1 LSALADETAADRPNI
16 DDLARGRCGFNSAAK
31 SAMVSPLAKGAVLM
45 SIHVDTRKIDWKEVG
60 HIGLYT
66 VPMAARIL
74 HEDGIRLRAWI
85 NGAQHSDAQPIIQ
98 RQLPRINGQTVFGF
112 LDLIEARFIKH
123 FRDLGLSPQAIRRFA
138 NKLRERH
145 HTDHP
150 FAMNKAFRTDGKVIF
165 MEIAEDENDKRIL
178 NLLND
183 NFEMGDVIEKSLFA
197 SILYA
202 DDLAY
207 RWRPSD
213 AQPSVVLDPSFAFGR
228 PTIEGIWI
236 PTDILAA
243 AAQAEGDIS
252 AVAED
257 FEIDEAAVAQ
267 AVAYEQSLSAGARVE
282 DKAG

>member
-1 LSALADETAADRPNI
+1 
-16 DDLARGRCGFNSAAK
+16 
-31 SAMVSPLAKGAVLM
+31 M
-45 SIHVDTRKIDWKEVG
+45 SIHVKVDWKNVG
-60 HIGLYT
+60 EIGLYT

-74 HEDGIRLRAWI
+74 HENSVRLRSWI
-85 NGAQHSDAQPIIQ
+85 NGAQHSDALPIIE

-123 FRDLGLSPQAIRRFA
+123 FRDLGLSPQAIRKFA
-138 NKLRERH
+138 LKLRKIR

-165 MEIAEDENDKRIL
+165 MEIAEDDADKRIL

-183 NFEMGDVIEKSLFA
+183 NFEMGDVIEQSLFE

-207 RWRPSD
+207 RWRPS
-213 AQPSVVLDPSFAFGR
+213 AEQNRVVLDPNFSFGH
-228 PTIEGIWI
+228 PTVEGIWI
-236 PTDILAA
+236 PTETLAEA
-243 AAQAEGDIS
+243 AEAEGDVKI
-252 AVAED
+252 VAED
-257 FEIDEAAVAQ
+257 FEVDEEAVVQ
-267 AVAYEQSLSAGARVE
+267 AVAYERSLRAGAVVE

>member
-1 LSALADETAADRPNI
+1 
-16 DDLARGRCGFNSAAK
+16 
-31 SAMVSPLAKGAVLM
+31 M
-45 SIHVDTRKIDWKEVG
+45 SIHVGNIDWKNVG

-74 HEDGIRLRAWI
+74 HEEGARVRAWI
-85 NGAQHSDAQPIIQ
+85 NGVQHSGAAPIIK
-98 RQLPRINGQTVFGF
+98 RQLPQVGGRTVLGF

-123 FRDLGLSPQAIRRFA
+123 FRDLNLSPQAIRRFA
-138 NKLRERH
+138 DKLRERH

-165 MEIAEDENDKRIL
+165 MEIAEDEEDKRIL

-183 NFEMGDVIEKSLFA
+183 NFEMGPVIERSLFA

-213 AQPSVVLDPSFAFGR
+213 EQPRVVLDPNFAFGR

-236 PTDILAA
+236 PTDTLSTAA
-243 AAQAEGDIS
+243 EAEGNLG

-257 FEIDEAAVAQ
+257 FEIDEGAVAQ
-267 AVAYEQSLSAGARVE
+267 AIAYEQSLSADAR
-282 DKAG
+282 DKDTVG